1 LGALDGGL
9 LATADVP
16 QVFAIDAVDGSATA
30 VGSLPSGYHASGDVT
45 ALGERTFVSAA
56 STGNL
61 STDTLVEV
69 NKVTG
74 GSAVVGDFGY
84 SCVWGL
90 ATLGDVVYGLTCRGQ
105 VLTIDTTT
113 GTATE
118 VASAV
123 PAFLGAA
130 GR

>member
-1 LGALDGGL
+1 
-9 LATADVP
+9 
-16 QVFAIDAVDGSATA
+16 
-30 VGSLPSGYHASGDVT
+30 LPSGYHASGDVT